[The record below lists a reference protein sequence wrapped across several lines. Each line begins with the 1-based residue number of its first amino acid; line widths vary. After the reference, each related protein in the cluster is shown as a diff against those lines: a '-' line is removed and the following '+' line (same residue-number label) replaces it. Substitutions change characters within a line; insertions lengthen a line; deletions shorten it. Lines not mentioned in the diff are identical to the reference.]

1 MTQQTV
7 RTFERKIL
15 RRIYGP
21 IQDKGCWH
29 PMWNGEIYNLYIDLN
44 IVDDI
49 KIRRLGWVGCIVRME
64 DERIPKRFL
73 MGNFIR
79 QDQWENHEQVG
90 RMSSGGS
97 HHRS

>member
-1 MTQQTV
+1 MTEQMLS
-7 RTFERKIL
+7 TFERKIL

-21 IQDKGCWH
+21 IQDEECWH
-29 PMWNGEIYNLYIDLN
+29 PMWNGEIYNLYKDLN

-49 KIRRLGWVGCIVRME
+49 KIRRLGRAGCTARME
-64 DERIPKRFL
+64 DERIAKRPL
-73 MGNFIR
+73 MGNFII
-79 QDQWENHEQVG
+79 QNQWENHEQDE